1 MRFAGCAVLGTFL
14 LCTIAGS
21 IAATP
26 CNAQMGGGSYGS
38 GSSPPPRVP
47 QSQSSQPSKSSA
59 SSQNHLS
66 KAVGPQVMD
75 AQKDLQSKDFQSAM
89 TKLKAAQAVAD
100 RTPFDDYI
108 INRLIAGAAIG
119 LNDMP
124 TAATAQEAAADSTA
138 MPDDDKKAVY
148 HDALQLSAYMKQWPK
163 TIAYGQQL
171 AQLNGLDYQTSAN
184 LAIAYYSSND
194 FPHAQQYAQQSM
206 DMAKAAGQPP
216 DQNAMNIVMSSQ
228 VKQNNQGAAEHTLEQ
243 MALQSNSPDPWAQL
257 VGVAFGAKG
266 MNDAT
271 ALYLYRLL
279 VLVGATKANDY
290 KEMGSLLAE
299 LGYPTEE
306 ANVLQQ
312 GIASG
317 KASSGEVGALLAKA
331 RRDAA
336 TDQRMLPQI
345 AASAAKSR
353 SGEQD
358 VKLGEDYW
366 GYGRYADA
374 EAAARQATAKGGLK
388 SPSEGPLLVGAA
400 QVAQGKYAEA
410 IQTLSQVAGGEAVT
424 KTARLWS
431 LYAQSKQGPAHAS
444 AQPAGQAPSQ

>member
-1 MRFAGCAVLGTFL
+1 MRLANRAALGAYL
-14 LCTIAGS
+14 VCTVAGS

-26 CNAQMGGGSYGS
+26 SIAQMGGGSYGGG
-38 GSSPPPRVP
+38 GSTPAPRVP
-47 QSQSSQPSKSSA
+47 QGQTSSKPSA
-59 SSQNHLS
+59 SSENHLS
-66 KAVGPQVMD
+66 KAVGPQVVD

-100 RTPFDDYI
+100 RTPFDDYV

-124 TAATAQEAAADSTA
+124 TAATAQEAAADSA
-138 MPDDDKKAVY
+138 ALPDADKKAVY
-148 HDALQLSAYMKQWPK
+148 HDALQLTAYMKQWPK

-171 AQLNGLDYQTSAN
+171 AQLNGLDYQTAAN

-194 FPHAQQYAQQSM
+194 FGHAQQYAQQSM

-228 VKQNNQGAAEHTLEQ
+228 VKQNNQAGAEQTLEQ
-243 MALQSNSPDPWAQL
+243 LALQGNSPDAWGQL

-271 ALYLYRLL
+271 ALYLYRML
-279 VLVGATKANDY
+279 VLVGAMKASDY
-290 KEMGSLLAE
+290 KEMGSLLNE
-299 LGYPTEE
+299 LGYPTES
-306 ANVLQQ
+306 AKVLEQ
-312 GIASG
+312 GVSAG
-317 KASSGEVGALLAKA
+317 KVSSAEVGAMLSKA

-336 TDQRMLPQI
+336 ADERALPQI

-353 SGEQD
+353 TGEQD

-374 EAAARQATAKGGLK
+374 EAAGRRAMSKGGLK

-400 QVAQGKYAEA
+400 EVAQGKYADA
-410 IQTLSQVAGGEAVT
+410 MQTLSRVAGGEAVT
-424 KTARLWS
+424 RTGHLWS
-431 LYAQSKQGPAHAS
+431 LYAQSKQGPTRAS
-444 AQPAGQAPSQ
+444 TQPAGQAPSQ